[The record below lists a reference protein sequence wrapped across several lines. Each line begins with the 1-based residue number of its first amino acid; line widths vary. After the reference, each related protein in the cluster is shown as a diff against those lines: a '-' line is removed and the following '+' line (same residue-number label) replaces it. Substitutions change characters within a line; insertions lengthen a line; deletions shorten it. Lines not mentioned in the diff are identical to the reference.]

1 MPMMIQPQQNQ
12 SNKIPSRLTN
22 PNKSNNNSTN
32 NAQSEDRR
40 DIKESNN
47 RRNIVTS
54 SSNNNKKGENKLKN
68 FLKSILPNV
77 LWDALKLPYKFTK
90 FIINKIKENKE
101 NKQKAKLKTSHHRKN
116 KHL

>member
-90 FIINKIKENKE
+90 FIINGR
-101 NKQKAKLKTSHHRKN
+101 L
-116 KHL
+116 